1 MRFRRQTRTT
11 IERKGTTTSRVFVYT
26 VRIVQPYSRTY
37 LVDVDDEKRKRRRRE
52 REEVTC
58 MISPL
63 DAGSDTV
70 DTQVINTLAVLSTGE
85 DARWLGR

>member
-37 LVDVDDEKRKRRRRE
+37 LVDVDDEKRKRE
-52 REEVTC
+52 PVFSYDDIPEAAV
-58 MISPL
+58 
-63 DAGSDTV
+63 SDCY
-70 DTQVINTLAVLSTGE
+70 DRLLE
-85 DARWLGR
+85 DKEFVRKMMP